1 MALVDDAA
9 IQRVRVA
16 AEKLGKAKK
25 DYHTA
30 VCIAFPKGSV
40 VQFYRGGA
48 LIEAEVLRVSNNWWS
63 SPRVKFGL
71 IDRELVLGYLHSR
84 GQGTQESGS
93 GVLTGRS
100 PTLRS

>member
-63 SPRVKFGL
+63 SPRVTICNL
-71 IDRELVLGYLHSR
+71 N
-84 GQGTQESGS
+84 
-93 GVLTGRS
+93 TGKEYPVDAWWLLQTEKPS
-100 PTLRS
+100 WMDEEA

>member
-16 AEKLGKAKK
+16 AEKQDKAKK

-40 VQFYRGGA
+40 TQFYRGGA
-48 LIEAEVLRVSNNWWS
+48 LIEAEVLGVSNTWWS
-63 SPRVKFGL
+63 SPRVMIRNL
-71 IDRELVLGYLHSR
+71 N
-84 GQGTQESGS
+84 
-93 GVLTGRS
+93 TGKEYPVDAWWLLQTEKPS
-100 PTLRS
+100 WMDKEA